1 MAEAGGKKFS
11 RNYVQWTPEMDR
23 ALLDVLVEHHN
34 NGDHAQNGWKPHVYN
49 NAIKAVREKCGVDVT
64 KEKIV
69 SRCKTFDKHY
79 EILMDSGFGWDWENK
94 VLLMDSEEVWDKYVE
109 ANEKAA
115 IYQNKVIHNRHA
127 IFIVYSKDKANG
139 EGARTGNETEVDPTS
154 QENDMSPGIV
164 EPAPKSQRAS
174 EALLCMVGEMKTS
187 FNDALKT
194 TEPLTISHGPPTTSS
209 VPFVPQFLFWR
220 RPALALGLI
229 RAGLWKSVAA

>member
-11 RNYVQWTPEMDR
+11 RSYVQWTPKMDS
-23 ALLDVLVEHHN
+23 ALLDVFVEHHN
-34 NGDHAQNGWKPHVYN
+34 NGDHAQNGWKPHVYH

-69 SRCKTFDKHY
+69 SRCKTFDKDY
-79 EILMDSGFGWDWENK
+79 EILSKILAQSGFGWDWENK
-94 VLLMDSEEVWDKYVE
+94 VLLMDSDEVWDKYVE

-115 IYQNKVIHNRHA
+115 IYKNKVIHNWHE
-127 IFIVYSKDKANG
+127 ICIVYSKDKANG
-139 EGARTGNETEVDPTS
+139 EGAMTGNETEVDATA

-164 EPAPKSQRAS
+164 EPAPKRQRAS

-194 TEPLTISHGPPTTSS
+194 TQPLTIPQGPPTSEM
-209 VPFVPQFLFWR
+209 LH
-220 RPALALGLI
+220 LI
-229 RAGLWKSVAA
+229 